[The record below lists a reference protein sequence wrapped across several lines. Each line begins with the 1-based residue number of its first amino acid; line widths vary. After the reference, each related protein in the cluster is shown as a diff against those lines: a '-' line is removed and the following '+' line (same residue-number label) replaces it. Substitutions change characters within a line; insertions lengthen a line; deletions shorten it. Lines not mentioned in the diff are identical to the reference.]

1 MFHLAW
7 ARLGE
12 MFPSQ
17 GRAALAVARRYG
29 RYSRYAV
36 EWSDRVR
43 VACESCGFACFHDIA
58 QEGFKHQDSPD

>member
-1 MFHLAW
+1 
-7 ARLGE
+7 